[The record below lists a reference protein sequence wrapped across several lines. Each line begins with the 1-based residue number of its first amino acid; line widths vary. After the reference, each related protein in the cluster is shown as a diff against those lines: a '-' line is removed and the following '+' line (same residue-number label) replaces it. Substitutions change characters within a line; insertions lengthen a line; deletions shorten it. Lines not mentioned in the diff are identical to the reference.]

1 MKRNIFLPNDFVLTR
16 TPHRVSFFGGGTDLE
31 SFYSKSTGVTLSTAI
46 NNYVYVGIK
55 KHTKFFDEKYRI
67 VYSKTELH
75 NKLSKI
81 ENEIVRETLK
91 FCNFID
97 PIYINS
103 ISDLPSGSGL
113 GSSSAFTVGL
123 LKGVYSLMNI
133 KKNNIQ
139 LAEEACEIEIKKIKK
154 PIGKQD
160 QYACAIG
167 GVNLIEY
174 KSSGIVLI
182 KKKEN
187 VKRFINKMM
196 SSTLFIWTG
205 ISRKSEKILKDQNL
219 QIKRNKIQDNML
231 TIKNICREVYE
242 EISKY
247 DGKNFHY
254 LRNFFIKRLNDTWEI
269 KKTLHKEMTNP
280 QIEKIIRI
288 INIYG
293 NNELGIKLLGAGA
306 GGFIMVTGVKNPN
319 LLKNK
324 LLKSKLLSLNTNIDM
339 KGSIF
344 YGE

>member
-1 MKRNIFLPNDFVLTR
+1 MKKNFFLQNDFVLTR

-55 KHTKFFDEKYRI
+55 RHTKFFNEKYRI

-103 ISDLPSGSGL
+103 ISDLPSSSGL

-123 LKGVYSLMNI
+123 LKGIYSLMNV

-167 GVNLIEY
+167 DVNLIEY
-174 KSSGIVLI
+174 RASGLVLI
-182 KKKEN
+182 KKKDN
-187 VKRFINKMM
+187 VKKFINKMM
-196 SSTLFIWTG
+196 SSSLFIWTG

-219 QIKRNKIQDNML
+219 QIKRNKIHDNMVI
-231 TIKNICREVYE
+231 IKNICKEVYE

-247 DGKNFHY
+247 NGKNFYH
-254 LRNFFIKRLNDTWEI
+254 LRDFFIKSLNDTWEA
-269 KKTLHKEMTNP
+269 KKSLHKDMTNT
-280 QIEKIIRI
+280 QINKIIKI
-288 INIYG
+288 INVCG

-306 GGFIMVTGVKNPN
+306 GGFIMVTGIKHPKLLKKK

-324 LLKSKLLSLNTNIDM
+324 LLSFNTSIDM

-344 YGE
+344 LS

>member
-1 MKRNIFLPNDFVLTR
+1 MKRKFFLPNDFVLTR

-31 SFYSKSTGVTLSTAI
+31 SFYSKSTGITFSTAI

-91 FCNFID
+91 FCNFTD

-123 LKGVYSLMNI
+123 LKGIYSLMNI
-133 KKNNIQ
+133 KKNNYQ

-160 QYACAIG
+160 QYACSIG
-167 GVNLIEY
+167 DVNLIEY
-174 KSSGIVLI
+174 RSSGLVII

-187 VKRFINKMM
+187 VKKFVNKMM
-196 SSTLFIWTG
+196 SSSLFVWTG
-205 ISRKSEKILKDQNL
+205 ISRKSEKILKDQNF

-231 TIKNICREVYE
+231 NIKNICREVYE

-247 DGKNFHY
+247 NGKNFHY
-254 LRNFFIKRLNDTWEI
+254 LRNFFIKRLNDTWGI
-269 KKTLHKEMTNP
+269 KKSLHEDMTNP
-280 QIEKIIRI
+280 KIDKIIKI
-288 INIYG
+288 VNKYG
-293 NNELGIKLLGAGA
+293 KNKLGIKLLGAGA
-306 GGFIMVTGVKNPN
+306 GGFIMVTGIKNPN
-319 LLKNK
+319 LLKKKLLKNK
-324 LLKSKLLSLNTNIDM
+324 LLSFDTSIDM
-339 KGSIF
+339 KGSII
-344 YGE
+344 YRD